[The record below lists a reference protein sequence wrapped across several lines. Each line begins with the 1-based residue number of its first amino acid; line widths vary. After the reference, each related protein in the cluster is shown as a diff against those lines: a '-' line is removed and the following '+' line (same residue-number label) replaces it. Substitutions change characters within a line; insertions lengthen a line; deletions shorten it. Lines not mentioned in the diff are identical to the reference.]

1 MAKLT
6 TNEVESLKIIRSTFE
21 NEKWIILAEDAN
33 HFIYRTSFDGLVN
46 DEDSVLLANAHAGFL
61 LEEKYEIPAVV
72 QPITRDCICGL
83 NPSC

>member
-6 TNEVESLKIIRSTFE
+6 TNEVEALKILRSTFE
-21 NEKWIILAEDAN
+21 NGKWVILAEDDN
-33 HFIYRTSFDGLVN
+33 HGIYRVSFDGSVD

-61 LEEKYEIPAVV
+61 LEEKYEAPVVV
-72 QPITRDCICGL
+72 QPVTRDCICGL